1 MWGNRANTGAL
12 EGSVVTGWGS
22 TGQIGHVE
30 VSLRAAVLE
39 GLPVDGPCSV
49 LLILLLT
56 DPHLLKGVQRRQD
69 GATTQNTRGMRGE

>member
-1 MWGNRANTGAL
+1 M
-12 EGSVVTGWGS
+12 TGWGS

-69 GATTQNTRGMRGE
+69 GATTQREERREGLGNREMRE

>member
-1 MWGNRANTGAL
+1 MEQLRADTGAL
-12 EGSVVTGWGS
+12 DGSVREGWG
-22 TGQIGHVE
+22 QIANE
-30 VSLRAAVLE
+30 SSLRAAVLE